1 MKRLLLALLIP
12 AMIFAGTERK
22 KVENTFD
29 VKESHEIIIKAVN
42 GCDLRVVGWE
52 ELKVKFDLDVTVT
65 SSDKN
70 YEKEYIENF
79 KIREDI
85 GNIRAVFEMEKFERS
100 AIWGIKDLL
109 TLNFGTSIETEIKG
123 VIYVPMKNYFELEL
137 KYGEVELSEISGEI
151 VLESRSSKIEL
162 VNCPNIRGIEN
173 DYGELKIKK
182 SGGNSKFE
190 IRSGIVDISSF
201 SGKLDLTS
209 EYGEIGISEISEDL
223 KIESRSADIKIN
235 GVGGNLEIVAPYSNL
250 NISDVKGTVQVEDRS
265 SEIKITDVGS
275 IKLDAPY
282 SNVFV
287 RNVSG
292 INSLTNE
299 FKLQSGSLDI
309 ANAKGNLV
317 VNDTYSNFT
326 LNQIVGDVKLDSRS
340 GFIKADNV
348 KGNWSSE
355 LAYMN
360 VDIKNLDG
368 EQVSI
373 VNRGNPISVEMLKV
387 PVQIYIE
394 SDYGSVDLS
403 IPNGFE
409 GNVLLESTHGN
420 INCEL
425 PIGMRSEGSKVT
437 GFKEVLGSN
446 NQIKVRAKSD
456 DINIKVK

>member
-1 MKRLLLALLIP
+1 MKKLLLALLIP

-209 EYGEIGISEISEDL
+209 EYGKIGISEISEDL

-265 SEIKITDVGS
+265 SEIKITDVGA

-317 VNDTYSNFT
+317 VND
-326 LNQIVGDVKLDSRS
+326 
-340 GFIKADNV
+340 
-348 KGNWSSE
+348 
-355 LAYMN
+355 
-360 VDIKNLDG
+360 
-368 EQVSI
+368 
-373 VNRGNPISVEMLKV
+373 
-387 PVQIYIE
+387 
-394 SDYGSVDLS
+394 
-403 IPNGFE
+403 
-409 GNVLLESTHGN
+409 
-420 INCEL
+420 
-425 PIGMRSEGSKVT
+425 
-437 GFKEVLGSN
+437 
-446 NQIKVRAKSD
+446 
-456 DINIKVK
+456 